1 MREIIEFITNNFFVV
16 VVVVGFIFSLFS
28 KMKKGDPNRRMPD
41 FGGGGAAA
49 PNRTQPAAA
58 EAPQRDDQPHLERPI
73 YTTAFETDRDKD
85 REREYE
91 RSYEDRLP
99 AKPATVSS
107 IPPAAASSGAGA
119 PREQGGRSLRLS
131 DRDELARAVLMAEI
145 LGPPRA
151 KKPFG
156 RR

>member
-41 FGGGGAAA
+41 FGGGGNAA
-49 PNRTQPAAA
+49 PNRPRPAAA
-58 EAPQRDDQPHLERPI
+58 ETPQREEQPRHERPV
-73 YTTAFETDRDKD
+73 YTSTFEDDRADHW
-85 REREYE
+85 EYE
-91 RSYEDRLP
+91 YETPRADRLP

-107 IPPAAASSGAGA
+107 MPPAAASSVAGA
-119 PREQGGRSLRLS
+119 REQGGRSLRLS